1 MGAVKLFRFKQSDFF
16 QIVKLVSK
24 ADRIKLFIVS
34 LIQIFLSFLD
44 LIGVALDGATQTGF
58 VNKEELTSYIESKGI
73 EFKNSL
79 TDEITSV
86 STIVDSIWAKLG

>member
-1 MGAVKLFRFKQSDFF
+1 MKLIKYTLTSEGTIPEYVVDGGYLPVKN
-16 QIVKLVSK
+16 
-24 ADRIKLFIVS
+24 S
-34 LIQIFLSFLD
+34 LAWPQDLD

-79 TDEITSV
+79 TDEITPV